1 MNFRTVRI
9 IRNGLRRGESGQAF
23 AELTV
28 SLVAIL
34 AVFVGFLLIAAL
46 CSDRVTTLISA
57 RTEADQK
64 STNGVSSQEGESIQ
78 RWDYGA
84 DGIPYTTDDSA
95 VSGSGGNGALFKSQ
109 LSYNNESDNRGN
121 VDLTNPPASM
131 SQLRSDFTMLQDNNI
146 FVNAASLASGKDE
159 VSDSLGKH
167 YDNDASA
174 LKSAAQFLFGISRT
188 RVQDTVYMP
197 AHKDPTDERDD

>member
-9 IRNGLRRGESGQAF
+9 IRNRLRRGESGQAF

-34 AVFVGFLLIAAL
+34 GVFVGFLLIAAL

-64 STNGVSSQEGESIQ
+64 SMNGVSSQEGESIQ

-84 DGIPYTTDDSA
+84 DGIPYTTDDST
-95 VSGSGGNGALFKSQ
+95 VSGSGGDGALFKRQ
-109 LSYNNESDNRGN
+109 LTDNTGN
-121 VDLTNPPASM
+121 VTLQNPPGSM

-159 VSDSLGKH
+159 VSDSLGRH

-174 LKSAAQFLFGISRT
+174 LKSAALFLFGISRT
-188 RVQDTVYMP
+188 HVQDTVYMP